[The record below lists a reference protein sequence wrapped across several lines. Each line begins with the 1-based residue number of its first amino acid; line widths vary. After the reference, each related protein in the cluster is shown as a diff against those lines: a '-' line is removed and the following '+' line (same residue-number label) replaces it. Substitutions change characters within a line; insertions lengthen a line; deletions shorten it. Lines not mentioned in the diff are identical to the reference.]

1 MAFWSW
7 FWTINFIVAGSAF
20 VGIALVV
27 AFKGVADLR
36 AMLAALRAER
46 EHRVNF
52 TALDWAIVGVYIA
65 LTLAAGL
72 AGRKYVTNAGRLPAG
87 GAAPREIHRDR
98 NPGRH

>member
-46 EHRVNF
+46 EHR
-52 TALDWAIVGVYIA
+52 
-65 LTLAAGL
+65 
-72 AGRKYVTNAGRLPAG
+72 
-87 GAAPREIHRDR
+87 
-98 NPGRH
+98 